1 MRALSTSQVKQIAG
15 RAGRYGLLHPPSPES
30 KHSVPLTSSPGGSV
44 TTLHQSD
51 LPFIGEAL
59 SAPIQP
65 LCYARLGI
73 RLETFTALVHTL
85 PAGAS
90 TFTVYEAHIYAGC
103 IGDNYRYAMPNHDEL
118 EGMCELVDG
127 QVKAPRE
134 KVDLEKTHSLR
145 NLTIDERSLFCLAPV
160 PWRDRHSNKVMKRL
174 LEMYRKSLKV
184 DLSAAVQG
192 HGFMEAVEGIESHEA
207 PDEGGKTKRR
217 RPKKGMQEVG
227 NFNQQTLILLETFH
241 KVIGLY
247 LWMSYRNPASWVN
260 RDEVIKLKL
269 RVERALERC
278 LEGLSRK
285 VGDAGVLKES
295 QFKGSEGEPSKS
307 YPKKLA
313 FGY

>member
-15 RAGRYGLLHPPSPES
+15 RAGRYGLLHHPSPEY
-30 KHSVPLTSSPGGSV
+30 KHGAPNASSPGGSV
-44 TTLHQSD
+44 TALHQSD
-51 LPFIGEAL
+51 LPFIGKAL

-103 IGDNYRYAMPNHDEL
+103 IGDNYRYAIPNHEEL
-118 EGMCELVDG
+118 EGMCGLVDG
-127 QVKAPRE
+127 QVQAPTRGE
-134 KVDLEKTHSLR
+134 VDLEKTRS
-145 NLTIDERSLFCLAPV
+145 LTIDERSLLCLAPV
-160 PWRDRHSNKVMKRL
+160 PWRDPRSNKTMKRL

-184 DLSAAVQG
+184 DLSAAVEGQ
-192 HGFMEAVEGIESHEA
+192 GFMEAVEGIESHEA
-207 PDEGGKTKRR
+207 APDERKRP
-217 RPKKGMQEVG
+217 RPKKGMEAVG

-260 RDEVIKLKL
+260 RDEVIKLKS
-269 RVERALERC
+269 RVEHALERC

-285 VGDAGVLKES
+285 VNDAGVLKES
-295 QFKGSEGEPSKS
+295 QLKASGPRKP
-307 YPKKLA
+307 YLKKLA
-313 FGY
+313 FGST

>member
-15 RAGRYGLLHPPSPES
+15 RAGRYGLLHPES
-30 KHSVPLTSSPGGSV
+30 KHSTSITSSPGGSV

-73 RLETFTALVHTL
+73 RLETFTELVHTL

-103 IGDNYRYAMPNHDEL
+103 IGDNYRYAMPNHEEL
-118 EGMCELVDG
+118 EGMCQLVDG
-127 QVKAPRE
+127 QVKAPTRE
-134 KVDLEKTHSLR
+134 KTNSLPLR
-145 NLTIDERSLFCLAPV
+145 SLTIDERSLFCLAPV
-160 PWRDRHSNKVMKRL
+160 PWRDPHSNKVMKRL

-184 DLSAAVQG
+184 DLNAAVQG
-192 HGFMEAVEGIESHEA
+192 QGFMEAVEGIESHEA
-207 PDEGGKTKRR
+207 APDEGEKTKQR
-217 RPKKGMQEVG
+217 RPKKGMQTVG

-260 RDEVIKLKL
+260 RDEVIKLKS
-269 RVERALERC
+269 RVEHALERC

-285 VGDAGVLKES
+285 VNDAGVLKES
-295 QFKGSEGEPSKS
+295 QLKASGPRKP
-307 YPKKLA
+307 YLKKLA
-313 FGY
+313 FGST

>member
-15 RAGRYGLLHPPSPES
+15 RAGRYGLLHDPSPEF
-30 KHSVPLTSSPGGSV
+30 KHGAPNTSSPGGSV

-85 PAGAS
+85 PAGAP

-103 IGDNYRYAMPNHDEL
+103 IGDNYRYAMPNHEEL

-127 QVKAPRE
+127 QVKAPTGGE
-134 KVDLEKTHSLR
+134 VDLEKTRS
-145 NLTIDERSLFCLAPV
+145 LTIDERSLLCLAPI
-160 PWRDRHSNKVMKRL
+160 PWRDPHSNKTMKRL

-192 HGFMEAVEGIESHEA
+192 QGFMEAVEGIESHEA
-207 PDEGGKTKRR
+207 APDEQKNPKRR
-217 RPKKGMQEVG
+217 QPKKGMGAVG
-227 NFNQQTLILLETFH
+227 NFNQQTLVLLETFH
-241 KVIGLY
+241 KVISLY
-247 LWMSYRNPASWVN
+247 LWMSYRNPASWVK
-260 RDEVIKLKL
+260 RDEVIELKL
-269 RVERALERC
+269 RVEHALERC

-285 VGDAGVLKES
+285 VDDAGVLKES
-295 QFKGSEGEPSKS
+295 QFKGSGPSKP
-307 YPKKLA
+307 YLKKLA
-313 FGY
+313 FGST